1 MELSDA
7 LRYDFTGSPASRQFT
22 RLGNSAHL
30 RDTVVA
36 DAGSYVG
43 VTPLQKAAA
52 LGDFTIIAKTIM
64 TQIVPSAQSETPIPA
79 TIPYAAAGFPVSAAE
94 AVTFSTSQTWNTT
107 TSLAL
112 PGGCLP
118 GSLSIVVGGVTFTD
132 KGGIL
137 MSGTQQIGLVD
148 YANGIVTSSSGSYD
162 GSKTISYRPAAY
174 MQRMPQSSE
183 IRITAEN
190 RSQSYTGFITP
201 LPARGTLSFSY
212 RAQGRWYVLSD
223 SGDGALRGTDS
234 SYGAGTY
241 SAETGSFVVTLGALP
256 DVGSSIVQHWGVPT
270 QETVQPAADLLI
282 SQTIALALP
291 AGQALYPGAFDI
303 KWMDGQTQRTATA
316 TAAWQL
322 QGMPRA
328 RCGWAAPKCCL
339 RPSCCPPWARCSM
352 SRSTRP
358 LRSRSICSIHPATA
372 RAVWRSRQARGAG
385 AIHGRGGVEHP
396 DRPERARSLHPR
408 PAQGNGRD
416 AGRPDPDRPR

>member
-1 MELSDA
+1 
-7 LRYDFTGSPASRQFT
+7 
-22 RLGNSAHL
+22 
-30 RDTVVA
+30 
-36 DAGSYVG
+36 
-43 VTPLQKAAA
+43 VTL
-52 LGDFTIIAKTIM
+52 
-64 TQIVPSAQSETPIPA
+64 
-79 TIPYAAAGFPVSAAE
+79 
-94 AVTFSTSQTWNTT
+94 
-107 TSLAL
+107 
-112 PGGCLP
+112 
-118 GSLSIVVGGVTFTD
+118 TD

-322 QGMPRA
+322 QGDATGEVRVG
-328 RCGWAAPKCCL
+328 RSEVLFAPKL
-339 RPSCCPPWARCSM
+339 LPAVGTVLDVTVDTAPAVEVNLQHPSRNGQGRLAVSAGQGRWCH
-352 SRSTRP
+352 SRSRWSGTP
-358 LRSRSICSIHPATA
+358 
-372 RAVWRSRQARGAG
+372 
-385 AIHGRGGVEHP
+385 
-396 DRPERARSLHPR
+396 
-408 PAQGNGRD
+408 
-416 AGRPDPDRPR
+416 

>member
-1 MELSDA
+1 
-7 LRYDFTGSPASRQFT
+7 
-22 RLGNSAHL
+22 
-30 RDTVVA
+30 
-36 DAGSYVG
+36 
-43 VTPLQKAAA
+43 
-52 LGDFTIIAKTIM
+52 M

-118 GSLSIVVGGVTFTD
+118 GSLSIVVGGVTLTD

-223 SGDGALRGTDS
+223 AGDGALRTDS

-322 QGMPRA
+322 QGDATGEVRVGRSEVLFAQAAARRGHGA
-328 RCGWAAPKCCL
+328 RCHGRHGPAVEVNL
-339 RPSCCPPWARCSM
+339 QHPSRNGQGRLAVSAGQGRWCP
-352 SRSTRP
+352 SRSRWSGTR
-358 LRSRSICSIHPATA
+358 
-372 RAVWRSRQARGAG
+372 
-385 AIHGRGGVEHP
+385 
-396 DRPERARSLHPR
+396 
-408 PAQGNGRD
+408 
-416 AGRPDPDRPR
+416 

>member
-1 MELSDA
+1 MAILQGDIQLRASRVMDDVPEGGGGPSTVVIESGQENAVMPDISEMDRATGRANLRQVHVGVDTQDRDTYQGSNVIVAKPPEDPNVSIALFATGGVYDTRAQAQARLEAYLNKGAEWAGYLYENHIKGQRVIQIFQRPGTELPA
-7 LRYDFTGSPASRQFT
+7 VGKTLVLVGNEGLANEQEQYLRYDFTGSPASRQFT

-52 LGDFTIIAKTIM
+52 LGDFTIIAQTIM

-79 TIPYAAAGFPVSAAE
+79 AIPYAAAGFPVSAAE
-94 AVTFSTSQTWNTT
+94 AVTFSTSQIWNTT
-107 TSLAL
+107 TNLAL

-118 GSLSIVVGGVTFTD
+118 GSLSIVMGGVTFTD

-162 GSKTISYRPAAY
+162 GSKAISYRPAAY

-223 SGDGALRGTDS
+223 SGDGTLRGTDS

-241 SAETGSFVVTLGALP
+241 SAETGSFVVT
-256 DVGSSIVQHWGVPT
+256 
-270 QETVQPAADLLI
+270 
-282 SQTIALALP
+282 
-291 AGQALYPGAFDI
+291 
-303 KWMDGQTQRTATA
+303 
-316 TAAWQL
+316 
-322 QGMPRA
+322 
-328 RCGWAAPKCCL
+328 
-339 RPSCCPPWARCSM
+339 
-352 SRSTRP
+352 
-358 LRSRSICSIHPATA
+358 
-372 RAVWRSRQARGAG
+372 
-385 AIHGRGGVEHP
+385 
-396 DRPERARSLHPR
+396 
-408 PAQGNGRD
+408 
-416 AGRPDPDRPR
+416 

>member
-1 MELSDA
+1 
-7 LRYDFTGSPASRQFT
+7 
-22 RLGNSAHL
+22 
-30 RDTVVA
+30 VVA

-118 GSLSIVVGGVTFTD
+118 GSLSIVVGGVTLTD

-282 SQTIALALP
+282 SQTIALACLRARRCIRALLISSGWMARPSARPRPPLP
-291 AGQALYPGAFDI
+291 GSCRGCHGRGAGGPLRSAVCAQAAARRGHGARCHGRHGPCGRGQSAASIPQRPGPSGGLGRPGA
-303 KWMDGQTQRTATA
+303 
-316 TAAWQL
+316 L
-322 QGMPRA
+322 V
-328 RCGWAAPKCCL
+328 
-339 RPSCCPPWARCSM
+339 
-352 SRSTRP
+352 P
-358 LRSRSICSIHPATA
+358 LRSRWSGT
-372 RAVWRSRQARGAG
+372 R
-385 AIHGRGGVEHP
+385 
-396 DRPERARSLHPR
+396 
-408 PAQGNGRD
+408 
-416 AGRPDPDRPR
+416 